1 MLVDWRI
8 THQKGR
14 TKIDF
19 GLISVHSSLVGCCV
33 SGFPLLTGFKA
44 TMGVVMISGIKEN
57 DSIKVDFNGINGIW
71 CLAVM
76 CVGKNDAI
84 SLCIYL
90 A

>member
-1 MLVDWRI
+1 
-8 THQKGR
+8 
-14 TKIDF
+14 
-19 GLISVHSSLVGCCV
+19 
-33 SGFPLLTGFKA
+33 
-44 TMGVVMISGIKEN
+44 MGVVMISGIKEN